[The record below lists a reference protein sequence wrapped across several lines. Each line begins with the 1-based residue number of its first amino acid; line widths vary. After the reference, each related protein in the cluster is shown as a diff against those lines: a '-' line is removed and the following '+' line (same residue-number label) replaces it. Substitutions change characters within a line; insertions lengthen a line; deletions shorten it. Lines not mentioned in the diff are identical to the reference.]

1 MRAPEFWYQA
11 PGLRAHLL
19 SPLGRLYFAAT
30 RRRLASGTPAKL
42 PRPVICVG
50 NLNAGGTGKTPT
62 IIALVEHFNAQ
73 GIKPMVVTK
82 GYKGK
87 ASAPVKVDPTAHT
100 AEFVGDEPLLLASF
114 CSTWVSKERL
124 PGAQA
129 AIEAGADVILLDDGF
144 QDPSLYHDLSVLTV
158 DAERGFGNRM
168 GLPAGPLREPVD
180 RGLDRA
186 DALVSI
192 GSDIAQTAFLNEQP
206 LPKDLPHFRAELRP
220 LQTGMQWQG
229 VRAMAFAGIGHPEK
243 FFATLR
249 DLGMSLAGTQAL
261 DDHQDLPVSL
271 LTRLE
276 AEAQRLNAQ
285 LVTTEKDAA
294 RLPVAFRTKVL
305 TVPVRLKFADH
316 NRLTALLDTLL

>member
-1 MRAPEFWYQA
+1 
-11 PGLRAHLL
+11 
-19 SPLGRLYFAAT
+19 
-30 RRRLASGTPAKL
+30 
-42 PRPVICVG
+42 
-50 NLNAGGTGKTPT
+50 
-62 IIALVEHFNAQ
+62 
-73 GIKPMVVTK
+73 
-82 GYKGK
+82 
-87 ASAPVKVDPTAHT
+87 
-100 AEFVGDEPLLLASF
+100 
-114 CSTWVSKERL
+114 
-124 PGAQA
+124 
-129 AIEAGADVILLDDGF
+129 EAGADVILLDDGF

-186 DALVSI
+186 DALISI